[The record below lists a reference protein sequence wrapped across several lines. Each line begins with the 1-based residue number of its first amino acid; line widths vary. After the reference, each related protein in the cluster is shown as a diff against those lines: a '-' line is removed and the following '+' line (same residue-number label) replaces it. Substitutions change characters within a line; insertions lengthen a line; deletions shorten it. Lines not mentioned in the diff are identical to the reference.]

1 MQASAFAP
9 ESKAILRTEPR
20 RRFTVKARVVRVKAL
35 IESPSSLMNKL
46 GCRIYP
52 AIFEK
57 FMDAEDLKEA
67 EALIVAQ

>member
-9 ESKAILRTEPR
+9 ESKALLRTEPR
-20 RRFTVKARVVRVKAL
+20 RRFTVKARVVRVKAP

-46 GCRIYP
+46 ECRIYA

-57 FMDAEDLKEA
+57 YVDEDFA
-67 EALIVAQ
+67 DD